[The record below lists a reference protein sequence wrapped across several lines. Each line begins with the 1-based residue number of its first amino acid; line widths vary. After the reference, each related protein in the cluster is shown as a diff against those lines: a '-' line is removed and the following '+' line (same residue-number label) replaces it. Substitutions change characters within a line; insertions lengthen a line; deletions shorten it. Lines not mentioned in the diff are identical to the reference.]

1 MKICLVTAFPPS
13 RHALNE
19 YGFHIAREVRETP
32 GLSLTVLG
40 DDIAGG
46 ETELPDY
53 NVIRCWSFNAL
64 SNPWRLLRAI
74 RSVQPDVVWFN
85 FAFASFGGKPLP
97 AFLGAATPA
106 IMRLTGHYTHATIHQ
121 LMETVDLKDAGVRYP
136 FLYNAAGFIATQLL
150 LFSNSVSVLL
160 PAYRSIL
167 RHKYRRGAVYVRNH
181 GVLSGR
187 PEYPDFAQR
196 GNPDQRILAF
206 GKWGTYKRLEP
217 MIEAFEIVSRQDP
230 RANARGDGSGNA
242 SAASAQVRPSLA
254 YPRIIQ
260 NR

>member
-74 RSVQPDVVWFN
+74 RSVN
-85 FAFASFGGKPLP
+85 RMLSGSIL
-97 AFLGAATPA
+97 
-106 IMRLTGHYTHATIHQ
+106 
-121 LMETVDLKDAGVRYP
+121 
-136 FLYNAAGFIATQLL
+136 
-150 LFSNSVSVLL
+150 LL
-160 PAYRSIL
+160 PALAASRC
-167 RHKYRRGAVYVRNH
+167 RRF
-181 GVLSGR
+181 SGR
-187 PEYPDFAQR
+187 
-196 GNPDQRILAF
+196 LH
-206 GKWGTYKRLEP
+206 
-217 MIEAFEIVSRQDP
+217 RQSCD
-230 RANARGDGSGNA
+230 
-242 SAASAQVRPSLA
+242 
-254 YPRIIQ
+254 
-260 NR
+260 

>member
-121 LMETVDLKDAGVRYP
+121 LMETVDLKDEGVRYP

-230 RANARGDGSGNA
+230 RAKLVVGGMDHPKTPGY
-242 SAASAQVRPSLA
+242 LE
-254 YPRIIQ
+254 
-260 NR
+260 